1 MRIYHNITDD
11 DQMVKACQP
20 LINEIP
26 KHLHRPSPPFANF
39 TASTTLSTCA
49 MFAVFPSLE
58 ISTLSSLLAGSGDSR
73 SSFQFTIVSW
83 KLEDVKLAEFL
94 YWTFPRCSL
103 TQQLNF
109 LGRGMSTGGQLIK
122 WMMSPDDLKH
132 LKNSWTNIVAQL
144 PHRERQ

>member
-39 TASTTLSTCA
+39 TASTTLSICA

-58 ISTLSSLLAGSGDSR
+58 ISTLSSLLGGSGDSR
-73 SSFQFTIVSW
+73 FGSCFHLCIVG
-83 KLEDVKLAEFL
+83 KEDALEQRRLNSQVLADPTVEVFGSRDVD
-94 YWTFPRCSL
+94 R
-103 TQQLNF
+103 
-109 LGRGMSTGGQLIK
+109 
-122 WMMSPDDLKH
+122 
-132 LKNSWTNIVAQL
+132 
-144 PHRERQ
+144 